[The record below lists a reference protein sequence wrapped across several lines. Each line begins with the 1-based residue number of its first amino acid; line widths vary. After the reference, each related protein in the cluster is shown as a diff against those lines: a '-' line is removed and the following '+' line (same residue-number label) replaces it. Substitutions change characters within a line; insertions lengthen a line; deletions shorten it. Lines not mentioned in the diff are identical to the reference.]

1 MFVSSTDPDFLRI
14 RNTMRV
20 VFAGAA
26 LLVVAFLFSLLM
38 RPIGAYNAYLDGWG
52 VAAFESVM
60 GVLALARYFDPRWR
74 AANSAMR
81 VLPLVVG
88 VACLSWAFGDV
99 VVTIEQ
105 LGGGTP
111 SVPSFADIFYVGF
124 FPLCYLGFMS
134 PIRHGNKGSFVTTSL
149 DGIIA
154 AFGAAAVCAA
164 YLFHPVLRATQGGD
178 MSTIVSMAYPVGDF
192 LLLALSVGALAVL
205 PRTYRPFFA
214 LASVAMV
221 INVVGDMFNLLQTSS
236 RVGYVANAIVWPIS
250 LMLLAVAIWIQ
261 PVLVEKLTNMKAVNA
276 EHASK
281 GKAAGYA
288 VPALGAAAG
297 VAIMVSATIGHIDR
311 SAVALATATIIAAG
325 ARLALTVREDQM
337 LSTARFRSL
346 IENAA
351 DLIVIAEDNLSI
363 AYITPSSLR
372 VLGVAPAALVGTSL
386 RANVHPDD
394 LEDFTDQ
401 LRQLSLGLDASTSAS
416 FECRIRDAA
425 GSWRHIAWTAT
436 DLRDDPSIR
445 GYVLNGGDVTHERRA
460 AQDLVAAR
468 DAALSASKAKSE
480 FLSTMSHEIR
490 TPMNGVIGLTELL
503 LGTTLD
509 GDQLELASGIK
520 VSAENLLA
528 IINDILDFSKIEA
541 GRLEVEEI
549 AFNVEGVADDVGRI
563 LAAAAANKGLE
574 LLVDV
579 HPDVPESLM
588 GDAVRIQQVLL
599 NLAAN
604 AVKFTS
610 VGEVVIRVSLRH
622 EYRDRADVRFE
633 VIDTGIGIAAEDQQR
648 LFGAFAQA
656 DSSTTRKFG
665 GTGLG
670 LAISRQLVEL
680 MGGELNLDSTPGHG
694 STFWFDLSCR
704 RIDAITDDV
713 ESGALDGRRALV
725 VDDNATNRMILRRQL
740 RAWGVEAVEAASG
753 PEALALAA
761 EAAREGREFD
771 IGVLDLNMPD
781 MDGIELAQ
789 HLKADPSTA
798 ATTLFLLS
806 SSGERLGVSE
816 TRLKGFAASLTKP
829 VRQSELYDCLI
840 TSLSDED
847 ISALE
852 AIAEAHGP
860 VGENRGSILL
870 VEDNKMNQLV
880 GSKVLDKLGYHFDIA
895 SHGGE
900 AVQAVMLRHYD
911 AILMDCQMPE
921 MDGYE
926 ATGHIRRV
934 EGDSRH
940 TPIIAMTAAAMEG
953 DREKCLAAGM
963 DDYITKPVRPD
974 VIAAVIE
981 RWVHRATSPAT
992 HEAPATGSDPAP
1004 ATRVEDVVV
1013 EAPVDNAVTNAVA
1026 SNASLVDT
1034 FCDVERHDALDL
1046 GQIGL
1051 LRSLDDGEGV
1061 VLAEVIAQYLDQCVA
1076 QRDTLVE
1083 AVAAHDATLVERTA
1097 HSLRG
1102 ASANVGGAKL
1112 AQICGEL
1119 EALGRHHEIAGASTL
1134 LELFDVELTRVC
1146 DALNELV
1153 VGA

>member
-1 MFVSSTDPDFLRI
+1 MFASSTDPDFLRL

-20 VFAGAA
+20 VFLVSTVLAA
-26 LLVVAFLFSLLM
+26 AFFVSLLT
-38 RPIGAYNAYLDGWG
+38 RPVGAYNTYLDGWG
-52 VAAFESVM
+52 VDVFEFLM
-60 GVLALARYFDPRWR
+60 GLLAVGRFYDPRWR
-74 AANSAMR
+74 SANTAMR

-88 VACLSWAFGDV
+88 MACISWSLGDFV
-99 VVTIEQ
+99 LTIEQ

-124 FPLCYLGFMS
+124 FPLCYLGLMS
-134 PIRHGNKGSFVTTSL
+134 PIRHGNKGSFVRTSL

-154 AFGAAAVCAA
+154 AFAAAAICAA
-164 YLFHPVLRATQGGD
+164 YLFHPILHATQGGD
-178 MSTIVSMAYPVGDF
+178 MSTVVSMAYPVGDF

-214 LASVAMV
+214 IASLAMV
-221 INVVGDMFNLLQTSS
+221 FNVVGDMFNLLQTSS
-236 RVGYVANAIVWPIS
+236 RVGYVANAVVWPIS
-250 LMLLAVAIWIQ
+250 LMLLALATWAQ
-261 PVLVEKLTNMKAVNA
+261 PVLVEKLTNMRAVNA
-276 EHASK
+276 EHASR

-297 VAIMVSATIGHIDR
+297 VAIMVSATIGHVDR
-311 SAVALATATIIAAG
+311 SAVALATAAIIAAG
-325 ARLALTVREDQM
+325 ARLAITVREDQM

-351 DLIVIAEDNLSI
+351 DIIVIAEDNLTI
-363 AYITPSSLR
+363 AYITPSSEK
-372 VLGVAPAALVGTSL
+372 VLGIAPAALVGTALS
-386 RANVHPDD
+386 ATVHPDD
-394 LEDFTDQ
+394 REAFVDQ
-401 LRQLSLGLDASTSAS
+401 LRELSHGLDAATVIS
-416 FECRIRDAA
+416 FECRLRNSQ

-436 DLRDDPSIR
+436 DLRHDPSIR
-445 GYVLNGGDVTHERRA
+445 GYVLNGGDVTEERRA
-460 AQDLVAAR
+460 AKDLVAAR

-503 LGTTLD
+503 LGTILD

-549 AFNVEGVADDVGRI
+549 AFNVESVADDVGRI
-563 LAAAAANKGLE
+563 LAAAAANKDLE

-579 HPDVPESLM
+579 HPDVPASLM

-604 AVKFTS
+604 AVKFTTI
-610 VGEVVIRVSLRH
+610 GEVVVRVQMMH
-622 EYRDRADVRFE
+622 EYHDRADVRFE
-633 VIDTGIGIAAEDQQR
+633 VIDTGIGIALEDQQR

-680 MGGELNLDSTPGHG
+680 MGGEINLDSTPGAG
-694 STFWFDLSCR
+694 SRFWFDLSFR
-704 RIDAITDDV
+704 RVDAIKDDGTDN
-713 ESGALDGRRALV
+713 GTLDGRRALV

-740 RAWGVEAVEAASG
+740 RSWGVEAVEASSG

-761 EAAREGREFD
+761 AAAAEGREFD

-781 MDGIELAQ
+781 MDGIELAGR
-789 HLKADPSTA
+789 LKADPSTA
-798 ATTLFLLS
+798 TTTLLLLS
-806 SSGERLGVSE
+806 SSGERLGNAE
-816 TRLKGFAASLTKP
+816 TKLKGFAASLTKP

-847 ISALE
+847 IATLE
-852 AIAEAHGP
+852 AIAEAHGQS
-860 VGENRGSILL
+860 GENRGNILL

-880 GSKVLDKLGYHFDIA
+880 GSKVLSKLGYHFDIA

-900 AVQAVMLRHYD
+900 AVQAVMLNHYD

-926 ATGHIRRV
+926 ATGHIRRW
-934 EGDSRH
+934 EGNSRH

-953 DREKCLAAGM
+953 DRDRCLLAGM
-963 DDYITKPVRPD
+963 DDYITKPVRPE

-981 RWVHRATSPAT
+981 RWLRHGTDVVSLTPVIA
-992 HEAPATGSDPAP
+992 ATGDARQVAESDSKGPVGATAAP
-1004 ATRVEDVVV
+1004 
-1013 EAPVDNAVTNAVA
+1013 N
-1026 SNASLVDT
+1026 LVDAYCGT
-1034 FCDVERHDALDL
+1034 ERQDALDP

-1051 LRSLDDGEGV
+1051 LRSLDDGEGA
-1061 VLAEVIAQYLDQCVA
+1061 VLAEVIAQYLDHCVG
-1076 QRDTLVE
+1076 QRDAL
-1083 AVAAHDATLVERTA
+1083 ADAIAAFDAHLVERSA

-1102 ASANVGGAKL
+1102 ASANVGGTKL

-1119 EALGRHHEIAGASTL
+1119 ESLGRHQDIAGAATL
-1134 LELFDVELTRVC
+1134 LDLFDTELTRVC

-1153 VGA
+1153 VRA

>member
-1 MFVSSTDPDFLRI
+1 MFASSTDPDFLRL
-14 RNTMRV
+14 RNTMRA
-20 VFAGAA
+20 VFLIGAV
-26 LLVVAFLFSLLM
+26 LVVAFFVSLVT
-38 RPIGAYNAYLDGWG
+38 RPVGAYNTYLDGWG
-52 VAAFESVM
+52 VATFELSM
-60 GVLALARYFDPRWR
+60 GVLALARFFDPRWR
-74 AANSAMR
+74 RANNAMR

-88 VACLSWAFGDV
+88 VACMSWALGDFV
-99 VVTIEQ
+99 LTIEQ

-124 FPLCYLGFMS
+124 FPVCYLGFMA

-154 AFGAAAVCAA
+154 AFGAAAISAA
-164 YLFHPVLRATQGGD
+164 YLFQPVLHATQGGD
-178 MSTIVSMAYPVGDF
+178 MSTVVSMAYPVGDF
-192 LLLALSVGALAVL
+192 LLLALSIGALAVL

-221 INVVGDMFNLLQTSS
+221 FNVIGDMFNLLQTSS
-236 RVGYVANAIVWPIS
+236 RVGYVANAVVWPIS
-250 LMLLAVAIWIQ
+250 LMLLAVAIWTQ

-276 EHASK
+276 EHASA

-288 VPALGAAAG
+288 IPALGALAG
-297 VAIMVSATIGHIDR
+297 VVIMVTATVGHIDR
-311 SAVALATATIIAAG
+311 SAVALATATIIVAG
-325 ARLALTVREDQM
+325 VRLAVSVREDQ
-337 LSTARFRSL
+337 LLATARFRSL

-351 DLIVIAEDNLSI
+351 DIIIIAEDNLTI
-363 AYITPSSLR
+363 AYITPSSEK
-372 VLGVAPAALVGTSL
+372 VLGIAPAHLVGTAL
-386 RANVHPDD
+386 IATVHPDD
-394 LEDFTDQ
+394 AETFNDQ
-401 LRQLSLGLDASTSAS
+401 MRDLSQGLDGSSVTS
-416 FECRIRDAA
+416 FETRMRNAT
-425 GSWRHIAWTAT
+425 GSWRTIAWTAT
-436 DLRDDPSIR
+436 DLREDPSIR
-445 GYVLNGGDVTHERRA
+445 GYVLNGGDVTEERRSA
-460 AQDLVAAR
+460 HDLVTAR
-468 DAALSASKAKSE
+468 DAALSASKAKSD

-509 GDQLELASGIK
+509 VDQLELASGIK
-520 VSAENLLA
+520 VSAENLLT
-528 IINDILDFSKIEA
+528 IINDVLDFSKIEA

-563 LAAAAANKGLE
+563 LAAAAANKELE

-579 HPDVPESLM
+579 DPMVPASLL
-588 GDAVRIQQVLL
+588 GDAVRVQQVLL

-610 VGEVVIRVSLRH
+610 AGEVVIRVRVLH
-622 EYRDRADVRFE
+622 EYRERTVVRFE
-633 VIDTGIGIAAEDQQR
+633 VIDTGIGIALEDQQR

-680 MGGELNLDSTPGHG
+680 MGGEMNLESAPGKG
-694 STFWFDLSCR
+694 STFWFDLSLR
-704 RIDAITDDV
+704 RVDAIIDGGTD
-713 ESGALDGRRALV
+713 SGALDGRRALV

-740 RAWGVEAVEAASG
+740 RSWGVEAVEAASG
-753 PEALALAA
+753 SEAIALAA
-761 EAAREGREFD
+761 QAAREGREFD

-781 MDGIELAQ
+781 MDGIELASC
-789 HLKADPSTA
+789 LKSDPHTASTM
-798 ATTLFLLS
+798 LFLLS
-806 SSGERLGVSE
+806 SSGERLGVAD
-816 TRLKGFAASLTKP
+816 TKLKGFAASLTKP
-829 VRQSELYDCLI
+829 VRQSELYDCLV

-847 ISALE
+847 IVALE
-852 AIAEAHGP
+852 AIAEAHRSSGQS
-860 VGENRGSILL
+860 RGNILL

-880 GSKVLDKLGYHFDIA
+880 GSKVLSKLGYHFDIA

-900 AVQAVMLRHYD
+900 AVQAVMLTNYD

-926 ATGHIRRV
+926 ATGHIRRF
-934 EGDSRH
+934 EGDARH

-953 DREKCLAAGM
+953 DREKCLSAGM
-963 DDYITKPVRPD
+963 DDYVTKPVRPD

-981 RWVHRATSPAT
+981 RWVHLEDAAHSLWTAQSDALDQAT
-992 HEAPATGSDPAP
+992 
-1004 ATRVEDVVV
+1004 
-1013 EAPVDNAVTNAVA
+1013 EAPVPPVTTAA
-1026 SNASLVDT
+1026 SPPSTVDVFADT
-1034 FCDVERHDALDL
+1034 PRHDALDP

-1051 LRSLDDGEGV
+1051 LRSLDDGEGA
-1061 VLAEVIAQYLDQCVA
+1061 VLADIIAEYLNQCVA
-1076 QRDTLVE
+1076 QRDALAD
-1083 AVAAHDATLVERTA
+1083 AVAAGDADVLERTA

-1119 EALGRHHEIAGASTL
+1119 EALGHAQHVADAATL
-1134 LELFDVELTRVC
+1134 LDLFDTELTRVC

-1153 VGA
+1153 AKV